1 MRNWDE
7 EENEAQ
13 EDQKSV
19 QVVPSVCE
27 EILRANSDDPDDEFN
42 HEDPHKDI
50 VNNDGNC
57 EDVIDQKDGVDECG
71 DDEKRDDEF
80 KGHVM
85 NNFFEFKSGVEEF
98 PEIEPTL
105 DVVEGRRDHGTVFED
120 DGPHLHELVDLL
132 DQAKVTTERLLFSSV
147 FMHMSVMNSTYLIL

>member
-13 EDQKSV
+13 EDPESV

-57 EDVIDQKDGVDECG
+57 EDVIDQKDGVDEGG
-71 DDEKRDDEF
+71 DDKKRDNEF

-85 NNFFEFKSGVEEF
+85 NNFFELSLDNNNFF
-98 PEIEPTL
+98 TFTL
-105 DVVEGRRDHGTVFED
+105 
-120 DGPHLHELVDLL
+120 HLD
-132 DQAKVTTERLLFSSV
+132 
-147 FMHMSVMNSTYLIL
+147 I